1 MSEAIEPERE
11 CEDTASQP
19 KKEVVIR
26 KYGLLD
32 PLDWDQECEEE
43 LKKTTDFFNKLVDI
57 EIDYRNIYKD
67 IVGTN
72 PDLEIY
78 RQKISEIESQISEI
92 VASVRSSDAA
102 NRRATRTA
110 SVNSA
115 AGLKSEL
122 SKFKNLARLSYQE
135 QKDRTRNETRAAEL
149 ARREKVKLAR
159 QLSGLWWG
167 NYNAVVDAFEQA
179 RRTASKSG
187 RGVKHRHHDGSGRF
201 VNQIQ
206 GGAPP
211 EDFTDGKNIQVKVAP
226 LAADAW
232 THGRRG
238 ERRRLQRTH
247 LQATVWVR
255 DGVRRYVTWPMIM
268 HRPIPSD
275 CLVKEVVVTRQRS
288 AGRWVWAA
296 IFFCTRVRAPREESS
311 GGARIAAVDLG
322 WRSMP
327 DGIRVATI
335 LRNDGASKIVQL
347 PRKFVDD
354 FSHVDEL
361 RVRLY
366 DHRRKGLD
374 LLRSVD
380 LRDAPSAL
388 AVQIESAAH
397 APATLAGN
405 FSDLL
410 RAWRESS
417 WRPDIHD
424 QLLIWRREER
434 KLYLWE
440 ANLRKK
446 IIGRRTHFYQMAAR
460 DIACFADIILLNK
473 LALEEMIRSASR
485 EIRNNF
491 YPRAANW
498 YRLLAAQSDLTHWI
512 AHQCAKSETRLRSV
526 AYKGPPPCPSCG
538 SDSRATRADVLH
550 QTCGQCGT
558 TWDQDLATCEAII
571 RAELAVQT

>member
-1 MSEAIEPERE
+1 MSEEIERE
-11 CEDTASQP
+11 PKCEGPASQP

-32 PLDWDQECEEE
+32 PLDWDQECEDE
-43 LKKTTDFFNKLVDI
+43 LKKATDLFNKLVEI
-57 EIDYRNIYKD
+57 EIDYRALYKD

-72 PDLEIY
+72 PDLESY
-78 RQKISEIESQISEI
+78 RKRISEIETRISET

-102 NRRATRTA
+102 SRRAIRTA
-110 SVNSA
+110 SLTSVA
-115 AGLKSEL
+115 DLKSEL

-135 QKDRTRNETRAAEL
+135 QKDRTRSETRAAEL

-187 RGVKHRHHDGSGRF
+187 RSVKHRHHDGSGRF

-232 THGRRG
+232 THDRRG

-255 DGVRRYVTWPMIM
+255 EGVRRYVTWPMIM

-275 CLVKEVVVTRQRS
+275 CLVKEVVVTRHRS

-311 GGARIAAVDLG
+311 GGVRTAAIDLG

-335 LRNDGASKIVQL
+335 LRNDGASEFVHL

-354 FSHVDEL
+354 FSHADEL
-361 RVRLY
+361 RTRLQ

-374 LLRSVD
+374 LLRSID
-380 LRDAPSAL
+380 LRDAPASL

-397 APATLAGN
+397 APATLAGSS
-405 FSDLL
+405 SDLL

-417 WRPDIHD
+417 WRPDMHD
-424 QLLIWRREER
+424 RLSTWRSEER
-434 KLYLWE
+434 RLYLWE

-446 IIGRRTHFYQMAAR
+446 IIGRRTHFYQTAAR
-460 DIACFADIILLNK
+460 DIAIFADEILLNK
-473 LALEEMIRSASR
+473 LALDEMIMSASR
-485 EIRNNF
+485 EVRKNF

-498 YRLLAAQSDLTHWI
+498 YRLLAAPSELTHWI
-512 AHQCAKSETRLRSV
+512 AHQCAKFETRFQSV

-538 SDSRATRADVLH
+538 SNSRSTRADVLH

-558 TWDQDLATCEAII
+558 TWDQDLATCEAMI
-571 RAELAVQT
+571 RSHLVV